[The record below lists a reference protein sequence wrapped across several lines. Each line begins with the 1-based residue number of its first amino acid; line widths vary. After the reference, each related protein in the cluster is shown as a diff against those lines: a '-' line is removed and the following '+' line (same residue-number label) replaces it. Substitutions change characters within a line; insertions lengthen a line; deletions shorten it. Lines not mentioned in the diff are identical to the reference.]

1 MPNGSNMILGKAN
14 TASATTSLDQT
25 TPMATDIFV
34 VSNNGYGANQGF
46 GGHAVVGRGGSED
59 RKDAAVWGDGT
70 SYSGGVRGTAT
81 YGEGVHGEAMNVGVQ
96 GVSSKSAGVSGEA
109 QIYSGVHGWSHAPFG
124 TGGEPGQTRFGE
136 GSGVRGLGGNTGVE
150 GFTGRGAGVWGGAL
164 SGVGV
169 RGVSES
175 DTGVLGTSQTFAGVA
190 AISSSRW
197 FGAYAQAWNGTGL
210 VAAGK
215 RGLYAEGRPAGQ
227 FVGDVI
233 VSGNLIVTGWKAA
246 AIQQRDGSRSLL
258 HALES
263 PEPRF
268 EDFGRARLRNGRARV
283 PLDRTFASA
292 VRTDDYHVFITAE
305 GETAGLYVSRRT
317 RRGFEVRE
325 QGGRSHVRFSYR
337 VVAKRRD
344 VPARRFAR
352 TTLPSPPVLAAKD
365 LPSKLRRKTR
375 ARVLPVAALGPLM
388 AQAWAQTSSQ
398 RRAPRAVKPGRGRA
412 RRRAK

>member
-1 MPNGSNMILGKAN
+1 MANGSNMILGNVN
-14 TASATTSLDQT
+14 TASLTTSLNQT
-25 TPMATDIFV
+25 GTTAPNVLV
-34 VSNNGYGANQGF
+34 VTNKGYGASQAL
-46 GGHAVVGRGGSED
+46 GGYAVVGRGGSES
-59 RKDAAVWGDGT
+59 RKDAGVWGDGT

-81 YGEGVHGEAMNVGVQ
+81 YGDAIHGEAMNVGVE
-96 GVSSKSAGVSGEA
+96 GVSSLSAGVSGEA
-109 QIYSGVHGWSHAPFG
+109 QIYSGVHGYSRAPYG

-136 GSGVRGLGGNTGVE
+136 GSGVRGIGGNTGVE

-175 DTGVLGTSQTFAGVA
+175 DTGVFGTSHGFAGVA
-190 AISSSRW
+190 AISDSRW

-215 RGLYAEGRPAGQ
+215 RGLYAQGRPAGQ

-246 AIQQRDGSRSLL
+246 AITHRDGSRRLL

-263 PEPRF
+263 PDARF
-268 EDFGRARLRNGRARV
+268 EDFGRARLRDGRAQV
-283 PLDRTFASA
+283 QLDPTFASV

-305 GETAGLYVSRRT
+305 GESAGLYIARRT

-325 QGGRSHVRFSYR
+325 QGGGQSSVDFSYR
-337 VVAKRRD
+337 IVAKRRD
-344 VPARRFAR
+344 VPAGRFAR
-352 TTLPSPPVLAAKD
+352 TTVAPPLALAVKD
-365 LPSKLRRKTR
+365 LPPKLKKKKNR
-375 ARVLPVAALGPLM
+375 ARALPLADLGPLM
-388 AQAWAQTSSQ
+388 AGTWTPTSERSRI
-398 RRAPRAVKPGRGRA
+398 RRPAKRRGHRQQ
-412 RRRAK
+412 K

>member
-1 MPNGSNMILGKAN
+1 MANGSNMILGKVN
-14 TASATTSLDQT
+14 TASLTTSLDQT
-25 TPMATDIFV
+25 GTAATDIFV
-34 VSNNGYGANQGF
+34 VTNKGYGASQGF

-96 GVSSKSAGVSGEA
+96 GLSSKSAGVSGEA

-150 GFTGRGAGVWGGAL
+150 GFTGRGAGVWGGAI

-190 AISSSRW
+190 AISDSRW

-215 RGLYAEGRPAGQ
+215 RGLYAEGRPAAQ

-233 VSGNLIVTGWKAA
+233 VGGNLIVTGWKAA
-246 AIQQRDGSRSLL
+246 AIAQRDGSRRLL

-263 PEPRF
+263 PEARF
-268 EDFGRARLRNGRARV
+268 EDFGRARLRRGRAQV

-305 GETAGLYVSRRT
+305 GESKGLYVARRT

-325 QGGRSHVRFSYR
+325 EGGGRSSVGFSYR
-337 VVAKRRD
+337 VVARRRD
-344 VPARRFAR
+344 VPARRFTR
-352 TTLPSPPVLAAKD
+352 TTLAPPMVLAAKD
-365 LPSKLRRKTR
+365 LPARLKRKTS
-375 ARVLPVAALGPLM
+375 AGALPLADLGPLM
-388 AQAWAQTSSQ
+388 ARTWAPTSEQ
-398 RRAPRAVKPGRGRA
+398 PRIPRAAKPGR
-412 RRRAK
+412 RRRRG